1 MDNKNSDPDLLAE
14 DYFHSLNF
22 TYETKELSLFQKLL
36 QVYWANPKSWLLNR
50 LSVKDGNIEVVLKN
64 GKVFKSPLSE
74 LKVRKQVDQY
84 DRKEVYLS
92 YKNEKIHFKEIPGML
107 TEEEWTQI
115 FDILDAVKDSDIS
128 LLGKMT
134 QIAMMGKK
142 MLDNIAES

>member
-1 MDNKNSDPDLLAE
+1 
-14 DYFHSLNF
+14 
-22 TYETKELSLFQKLL
+22 
-36 QVYWANPKSWLLNR
+36 
-50 LSVKDGNIEVVLKN
+50 
-64 GKVFKSPLSE
+64 
-74 LKVRKQVDQY
+74 
-84 DRKEVYLS
+84 
-92 YKNEKIHFKEIPGML
+92 ML

>member
-1 MDNKNSDPDLLAE
+1 MDNKNSDPDLLAK

-92 YKNEKIHFKEIPGML
+92 YKIEKIHFKEIPGML